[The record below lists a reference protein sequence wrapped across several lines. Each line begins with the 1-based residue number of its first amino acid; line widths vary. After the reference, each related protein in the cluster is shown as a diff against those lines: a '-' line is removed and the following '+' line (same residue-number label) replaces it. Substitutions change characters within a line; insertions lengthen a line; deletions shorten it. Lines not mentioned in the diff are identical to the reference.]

1 MIYMSD
7 DEEYGANILRNFII
21 LIIMLLFSILILNF
35 FGWTIFFPIVLGVFI
50 VYFLGWILPFTIR
63 TYNQFYSLKNSSE
76 AMLRQIQVAMKL
88 RLDMIEQLLNS
99 VRNYADFERDVFLKV
114 TAMRS
119 SVSTAGTGK
128 LNDIERESQIL
139 YGRLLAVAENYP
151 DLKTSST
158 VLYLM
163 TNITRVEQEI
173 ATHRYSYNDISRQ
186 FNTLVDTIPS
196 NIIAKLFRLEKL
208 GYLQFSDQVAD
219 FPQNRF

>member
-1 MIYMSD
+1 MTYMSD
-7 DEEYGANILRNFII
+7 DEDYGAKIMRNFII
-21 LIIMLLFSILILNF
+21 LIILVLISILILNF
-35 FGWTIFFPIVLGVFI
+35 FGWSIFFPITVGIFI
-50 VYFLGWILPFTIR
+50 VYFIGWILPFLIR
-63 TYNQFYSLKNSSE
+63 IYNQFYSLKNSSE

-119 SVSTAGTGK
+119 SVSSATTGN
-128 LNDIERESQIL
+128 LNDIDRESQIL
-139 YGRLLAVAENYP
+139 YGKLLAVAENYP

-163 TNITRVEQEI
+163 NNITKVELDI
-173 ATHRYSYNDISRQ
+173 ASHRYSYNDIARQ

-196 NIIAKLFRLEKL
+196 NIIAQLLHLEKID
-208 GYLQFSDQVAD
+208 YLQFSE
-219 FPQNRF
+219 NIGKR

>member
-1 MIYMSD
+1 MSD
-7 DEEYGANILRNFII
+7 EEEYGIKIMRNFLIIII
-21 LIIMLLFSILILNF
+21 LLIISIFTLNF
-35 FGWTIFFPIVLGVFI
+35 FGWTIFFPVALGIFI
-50 VYFLGWILPFTIR
+50 VYIVGWILPFIIR
-63 TYNQFYSLKNSSE
+63 IHNEFYSLKNSSE
-76 AMLRQIQVAMKL
+76 AMLRQVQVAMKL

-119 SVSTAGTGK
+119 LVSTAGTGK
-128 LNDIERESQIL
+128 LNDIDRESQIL
-139 YGRLLAVAENYP
+139 YGRFLAVAENYP
-151 DLKTSST
+151 DIKTSST

-196 NIIAKLFRLEKL
+196 NIIAKLLRFEKL
-208 GYLQFSDQVAD
+208 SYLYFPDKIED
-219 FPQNRF
+219 LPQNRF